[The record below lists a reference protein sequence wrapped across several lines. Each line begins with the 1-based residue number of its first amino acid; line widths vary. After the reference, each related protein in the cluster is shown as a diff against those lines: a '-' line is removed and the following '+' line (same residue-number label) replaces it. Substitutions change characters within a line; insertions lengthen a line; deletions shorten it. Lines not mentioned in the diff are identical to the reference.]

1 MKKIVPTLTALLA
14 ASLFAG
20 CAQQPA
26 APAAQ
31 AAATPTASK
40 DATEA
45 TRAANR
51 TVATQLPLANTQS
64 FDDAKRRLG
73 AIPDTVEPH
82 RRVRGGAAVSRS

>member
-51 TVATQLPLANTQS
+51 P
-64 FDDAKRRLG
+64 
-73 AIPDTVEPH
+73 
-82 RRVRGGAAVSRS
+82 GG